1 MSELQQLQPQLVW
14 DWFSRLCAIPHP
26 SFHEKAIREMLVKAA
41 QKRGLSTEV
50 DAKGNLRITKPATA
64 GMESCV
70 PVALQAHMDM
80 VAQKGE
86 SSNHDFLRDPIKT
99 RIEDGWMYA
108 DDTTLGADNGI
119 GLAIGL
125 AVMFSDD
132 IAHPELSLIVT
143 VEEETSMGGAEA
155 LDPQWLQMP
164 YLINLDTEEAGE
176 IFIGCAGGRDAS
188 FTLPL
193 EWQTVK
199 GQACMIRLSGL
210 CGGHSGVDI
219 DKNHANAN
227 VLLARVL
234 SSLYA
239 RKPFSLCS
247 FQGGELRNVIT
258 RAAEAVIVMDEEVAR
273 AAVTEIA
280 AVIAAEWAEEQQLQI
295 EVLPVDSASLHAT
308 SEEHTQQALD
318 LLLSVPNGVLRMS
331 DAFAGIVETS
341 SNIGVVHTDADGML
355 IHCLMRSLKETPK
368 DELSLRLSALA
379 RMSGA
384 NLSLT
389 ADYPSWTPN
398 PDSSLLRL
406 TSEVFSQ
413 HYGKQPPLQI
423 IHAGL
428 ECGILSGKAPQLEMV
443 SFGPTIRAAHSPKE
457 RVEVATV
464 AESWAILVDLLS
476 KIPQQSH

>member
-1 MSELQQLQPQLVW
+1 MSELQQLQPQSVW

-26 SFHEKAIREMLVKAA
+26 SFHEQAIREMLVEAA
-41 QKRGLSTEV
+41 QQRGLSTEV

-99 RIEDGWMYA
+99 RIEDGWMCA

-210 CGGHSGVDI
+210 RGGHSGVDI

-258 RAAEAVIVMDEEVAR
+258 RAAEAVIVMDEEIAR
-273 AAVTEIA
+273 VAVTEIA

-341 SNIGVVHTDADGML
+341 SNIGVVHTDDDGML

-379 RMSGA
+379 RLSGA

-476 KIPQQSH
+476 KIPQQIH

>member
-1 MSELQQLQPQLVW
+1 MSELQQLQPQSVW

-26 SFHEKAIREMLVKAA
+26 SFHEQAIREMLVEAA
-41 QKRGLSTEV
+41 QQRGLSTEV

-99 RIEDGWMYA
+99 RIEDGWMCA

-188 FTLPL
+188 FNLPL
-193 EWQTVK
+193 EWQAVK

-210 CGGHSGVDI
+210 RGGHSGVDI

-234 SSLYA
+234 SSLYV

-308 SEEHTQQALD
+308 SEQQTQQALD

>member
-210 CGGHSGVDI
+210 RGGHSGVDI

-280 AVIAAEWAEEQQLQI
+280 AVLAAEWAEEQQLQI

-308 SEEHTQQALD
+308 SEQQTQQALD

-341 SNIGVVHTDADGML
+341 SNMGVVYTDADGML

-379 RMSGA
+379 RLSGA

>member
-1 MSELQQLQPQLVW
+1 MSELQQLQPQSVW

-26 SFHEKAIREMLVKAA
+26 SFHEQAIREMLVEAA
-41 QKRGLSTEV
+41 QQRGLSTEV

-99 RIEDGWMYA
+99 RIEDGWMCA

-210 CGGHSGVDI
+210 RGGHSGVDI

-341 SNIGVVHTDADGML
+341 SNIGVVHTDDDGML

-379 RMSGA
+379 RLSGA

-476 KIPQQSH
+476 KIPQQIH